1 MTQARAANDLRKTA
15 QQNVDTHLTVTITS
29 LLGAGSLQAHPRHSC
44 APLRLLYFRG
54 TDGACVSPPRQ
65 PLFDALRVEA
75 VRAAQYHRA
84 LALLHVAQADA
95 TLGIL
100 RQDGLNQVGRGLG
113 AQQILPSDRFV
124 EPEQELVVLWRELAR
139 LQGADLGSCQRARW

>member
-1 MTQARAANDLRKTA
+1 MTQATAANNLRITA
-15 QQNVDTHLTVTITS
+15 QQRRHTPDTITS
-29 LLGAGSLQAHPRHSC
+29 LLGAGSLQAYPRHSW
-44 APLRLLYFRG
+44 ARLYGLLYFRG

-113 AQQILPSDRFV
+113 AQQILPLDRFV

-139 LQGADLGSCQRARW
+139 LQSADLGSCQQARW